1 MNLKDFGSKST
12 PNGLNWIA
20 NIGKGCQCLTE
31 IGLSLDKLHWIAN
44 IGKGCQ
50 CLTEIG
56 LSLDKLYY
64 LGIVNFK
71 HKYV

>member
-12 PNGLNWIA
+12 PNDLNWIA

-31 IGLSLDKLHWIAN
+31 IGLSLDKLH
-44 IGKGCQ
+44 
-50 CLTEIG
+50 
-56 LSLDKLYY
+56 Y